1 MKKPRRRRLQGRPL
15 LIAGTGMSAV
25 IIGCSGGPD
34 PEPEVYVS
42 GNLVAPPMLE
52 LCVEVSPEE
61 ASEEATVTTNSQPLP
76 STEPRCASVYEG
88 TVTLEASAPGF
99 EDYSEEL
106 VLTGDTTH
114 TIEMVP
120 EETE

>member
-25 IIGCSGGPD
+25 IIGCSSGTD
-34 PEPEVYVS
+34 PERELYVS

-61 ASEEATVTTNSQPLP
+61 ASADATVTANSQALP
-76 STEPRCASVYEG
+76 STDPRCTSIYEG
-88 TVTLEASAPGF
+88 PVTLEASAPGF
-99 EDYSEEL
+99 ADYTEALEL
-106 VLTGDTTH
+106 TDDTNH
-114 TIEMVP
+114 TIVMVP